1 LRSSKAP
8 PREGKKMDEDEVSFL
23 QPKEEKK
30 KGVEE
35 EFGLVEVRQSKKNI

>member
-30 KGVEE
+30 EKNSRRRIW
-35 EFGLVEVRQSKKNI
+35 FG

>member
-1 LRSSKAP
+1 LISSKAP

-30 KGVEE
+30 SSRRRIW
-35 EFGLVEVRQSKKNI
+35 FS